1 MAIIELGTIDK
12 KFIPMLLGCI
22 SCFLNRLLNLIDG
35 ILLTKNPIMLNIF
48 ISCSK
53 IFTIIPYLIMKIRKH
68 KDRQISSIDIQ
79 SVRNDN
85 ANNTIKYLYTD
96 EKKRI
101 IKGKWLFIFLSGILF
116 LFNQF
121 FFAITIIIKSNTS
134 ILNILITSLFYY
146 LIFRVKLYKHHYV
159 SIVLILLIGFAI
171 DMILGNLQNDITN
184 NTTLF
189 FCRFLR
195 ETLYSLS
202 CVIDKYVMEKKF
214 GTVYELALSSGVI
227 SLVLL
232 LLFSIF
238 DYNYIGIDNYNEY
251 FENFNYIELLFIFGT
266 IITQLGINL
275 NILFT
280 NKNTTP
286 CHIFIIF
293 IFGQLAYY
301 VNFSSG
307 ISVIVIIFLL
317 LILFIS
323 LIFNEIIEI
332 NFWGLSDN
340 TKKNIRKRAEREEF
354 LTINGKDTMDN
365 NLDDED
371 ENDLRENEKCNNEL
385 DELGEK
391 EEKYE

>member
-1 MAIIELGTIDK
+1 MACIGLGTIDTK
-12 KFIPMLLGCI
+12 LIPMVLGCI
-22 SCFLNRLLNLIDG
+22 FCFLNRLLNQYDG
-35 ILLTKNPIMLNIF
+35 TLLTKMPITMNIF
-48 ISCSK
+48 ISLSK
-53 IFTIIPYLIMKIRKH
+53 TFTVIPYIIMIFKSRKPPKVTDKEIQKI
-68 KDRQISSIDIQ
+68 
-79 SVRNDN
+79 
-85 ANNTIKYLYTD
+85 TPTGIKRYAFQNE
-96 EKKRI
+96 EKKI
-101 IKGKWLFIFLSGILF
+101 VKGKWGFIFLSGILF

-121 FFAITIIIKSNTS
+121 FFALTIVIKSNTS

-146 LIFRVKLYKHHYV
+146 LIFREKLYKHHYV
-159 SIVLILLIGFAI
+159 SVVLILSIGFAI

-202 CVIDKYVMEKKF
+202 CVIDKYVIEKKF
-214 GTVYELALSSGVI
+214 GSVYELALSSGVI

-238 DYNYIGIDNYNEY
+238 DYNFIGLDDYNKY
-251 FENFNYIELLFIFGT
+251 FENFNFIELLVIFGT
-266 IITQLGINL
+266 LVTQLGINL

-307 ISVIVIIFLL
+307 TSVIVLIFLL

-340 TKKNIRKRAEREEF
+340 TKKNIRKRAESEEF
-354 LTINGKDTMDN
+354 STINRSDTINSMLDGKDGYI
-365 NLDDED
+365 
-371 ENDLRENEKCNNEL
+371 LREKDFVPSEQE
-385 DELGEK
+385 E
-391 EEKYE
+391 EEKKQESAN

>member
-1 MAIIELGTIDK
+1 
-12 KFIPMLLGCI
+12 
-22 SCFLNRLLNLIDG
+22 
-35 ILLTKNPIMLNIF
+35 
-48 ISCSK
+48 
-53 IFTIIPYLIMKIRKH
+53 
-68 KDRQISSIDIQ
+68 
-79 SVRNDN
+79 
-85 ANNTIKYLYTD
+85 
-96 EKKRI
+96 
-101 IKGKWLFIFLSGILF
+101 
-116 LFNQF
+116 
-121 FFAITIIIKSNTS
+121 
-134 ILNILITSLFYY
+134 
-146 LIFRVKLYKHHYV
+146 
-159 SIVLILLIGFAI
+159 
-171 DMILGNLQNDITN
+171 MILGNLQNDITN

-202 CVIDKYVMEKKF
+202 CVIDKYVIEKKF
-214 GTVYELALSSGVI
+214 GSVYELALSSGVI

-238 DYNYIGIDNYNEY
+238 DYNFIGLDDYNKY
-251 FENFNYIELLFIFGT
+251 FENFNFIELLVIFGT
-266 IITQLGINL
+266 LVTQLGINL

-307 ISVIVIIFLL
+307 TSVIVLIFLL

-340 TKKNIRKRAEREEF
+340 TKKNIRKRAESEEF
-354 LTINGKDTMDN
+354 SSINRSDTLNSMLDGKDGYI
-365 NLDDED
+365 
-371 ENDLRENEKCNNEL
+371 LREKDFVQSEQE
-385 DELGEK
+385 E
-391 EEKYE
+391 EEKKQESAN

>member
-1 MAIIELGTIDK
+1 MACIGLGTIDTK
-12 KFIPMLLGCI
+12 LIPMVLGCI
-22 SCFLNRLLNLIDG
+22 FCFLNRLLNQYDG
-35 ILLTKNPIMLNIF
+35 TLLTKMPITMNIF
-48 ISCSK
+48 ISLSK
-53 IFTIIPYLIMKIRKH
+53 TFTVIPYIIMIFKSRKPPQVTDKEIQKI
-68 KDRQISSIDIQ
+68 
-79 SVRNDN
+79 
-85 ANNTIKYLYTD
+85 TPTGIKRYAFQNE
-96 EKKRI
+96 EKKI
-101 IKGKWLFIFLSGILF
+101 VKGKWGFIFLSGILF

-121 FFAITIIIKSNTS
+121 FFALTIVIKSNTS

-146 LIFRVKLYKHHYV
+146 LIFREKLYKHHYV
-159 SIVLILLIGFAI
+159 SVVLILSIGFAI

-202 CVIDKYVMEKKF
+202 CVIDKYVIEKKF
-214 GTVYELALSSGVI
+214 GSVYELALSSGVI

-238 DYNYIGIDNYNEY
+238 DYNFIGLDDYNKY
-251 FENFNYIELLFIFGT
+251 FENFNFIELLVIFGT
-266 IITQLGINL
+266 LVTQLGINL

-307 ISVIVIIFLL
+307 TSVIVLIFLL

-340 TKKNIRKRAEREEF
+340 TKKNIRKRAESEEF
-354 LTINGKDTMDN
+354 SSINRSDTLNSMLDGKDGYI
-365 NLDDED
+365 
-371 ENDLRENEKCNNEL
+371 LREKDFVQSEQE
-385 DELGEK
+385 E
-391 EEKYE
+391 EEKKQESAN

>member
-1 MAIIELGTIDK
+1 MACIGLGTIDTK
-12 KFIPMLLGCI
+12 LIPMVLGCI
-22 SCFLNRLLNLIDG
+22 FCFLNRLLNQYDG
-35 ILLTKNPIMLNIF
+35 TLLTKMPITMNIF
-48 ISCSK
+48 ISLSK
-53 IFTIIPYLIMKIRKH
+53 TFTVIPYIIMIFKSRKPPRVTDKEIQKI
-68 KDRQISSIDIQ
+68 
-79 SVRNDN
+79 
-85 ANNTIKYLYTD
+85 TPTGIKRYAFQNE
-96 EKKRI
+96 EKKI
-101 IKGKWLFIFLSGILF
+101 VKGKWGFIFLSGILF

-121 FFAITIIIKSNTS
+121 FFALTIVIKSNTS

-146 LIFRVKLYKHHYV
+146 LIFKEKLYKHHYV
-159 SIVLILLIGFAI
+159 SVVLILSIGFAI

-202 CVIDKYVMEKKF
+202 CVIDKYVIEKKF
-214 GTVYELALSSGVI
+214 GSVYELALSSGVI

-238 DYNYIGIDNYNEY
+238 DYNFIGLDDYNKY
-251 FENFNYIELLFIFGT
+251 FENFNFIELLVIFGT
-266 IITQLGINL
+266 LVTQLGINL

-307 ISVIVIIFLL
+307 TSVIVLIFLL

-340 TKKNIRKRAEREEF
+340 TKKNIRKRAESEEF
-354 LTINGKDTMDN
+354 SSINRSDTLNSMLDGKDGYI
-365 NLDDED
+365 
-371 ENDLRENEKCNNEL
+371 LREKDFVQSEQE
-385 DELGEK
+385 E
-391 EEKYE
+391 EEKKQESAN